1 MIESTGTAL
10 TGGLIAGTGSFL
22 PRISEKN
29 APTSDFSAPPRR
41 PSTESRNEPNSGLR
55 LSNDD
60 GDEAVLS
67 ERAVAAQG
75 RADNVGIGQN
85 ETADTGENGDTRE
98 AVQADNEDNQDPGEL
113 TEEEQDL
120 VTRLQAR
127 DREVRT
133 HEQAHL
139 SAAGDLAIGGPTYD
153 YQRGP
158 DGKRYA
164 VGGEVQIDT
173 SEVPNDPQATL
184 SRAERIKRAALA
196 PAEPSSQDRRVAA
209 KADQIANKARRELAE
224 EALAQDDDG
233 TSGGETAATGAS
245 AASPNQATQNNA
257 ATTANKTPEVGSNP
271 TQSSDQAR
279 GFGLTTT
286 ANTDNASGA
295 LGNNNFVT
303 YSAQGRGLGA
313 RGGLV
318 SVVG

>member
-1 MIESTGTAL
+1 MIEYTGTAIS
-10 TGGLIAGTGSFL
+10 GGLVAGSGSFS

-29 APTSDFSAPPRR
+29 APTRDFSAPPRR
-41 PSTESRNEPNSGLR
+41 PNADSQDEAGGLR

-67 ERAVAAQG
+67 QGAVAARD
-75 RADNVGIGQN
+75 RARAEGAIQ
-85 ETADTGENGDTRE
+85 EEERE
-98 AVQADNEDNQDPGEL
+98 ANENAAADSEENQDPGEL
-113 TEEEQDL
+113 TDEEQDQ

-139 SAAGDLAIGGPTYD
+139 SAAGDLALGGPKYD

-164 VGGEVQIDT
+164 VGGEVEIDT

-184 SRAERIKRAALA
+184 SRAERIKRSALA
-196 PAEPSSQDRRVAA
+196 PAEPSGQDRRVAA
-209 KADQIANKARRELAE
+209 KADQMANKARREIAE
-224 EALAQDDDG
+224 EALTQDAE
-233 TSGGETAATGAS
+233 SG
-245 AASPNQATQNNA
+245 A
-257 ATTANKTPEVGSNP
+257 ATTDAAAATTGPTPAN
-271 TQSSDQAR
+271 TQDGAT
-279 GFGLTTT
+279 TTT
-286 ANTDNASGA
+286 ATERPGGVNAGGRARTVGAYSAGAAFGENRTSGFGA
-295 LGNNNFVT
+295 ANAPRNDAVVT

-318 SVVG
+318 SLVG

>member
-10 TGGLIAGTGSFL
+10 TGNLVAGTGSFL

-29 APTSDFSAPPRR
+29 APTRDFSAPPRR
-41 PSTESRNEPNSGLR
+41 PNADPQNEPNGGLR
-55 LSNDD
+55 LSNED
-60 GDEAVLS
+60 GDEAILS
-67 ERAVAAQG
+67 QSAVAAQDRARAEG
-75 RADNVGIGQN
+75 KDPRGSTATNQTDRADD
-85 ETADTGENGDTRE
+85 ER
-98 AVQADNEDNQDPGEL
+98 QDPGEL

-184 SRAERIKRAALA
+184 TRAERIKRSALA

-209 KADQIANKARRELAE
+209 KADQMANKARREIAD
-224 EALAQDDDG
+224 EALAQDEEEG
-233 TSGGETAATGAS
+233 VGSTTNGANAAAPGQTG
-245 AASPNQATQNNA
+245 QNEA
-257 ATTANKTPEVGSNP
+257 ATTAGKTAEPGPSIAQPGEQ
-271 TQSSDQAR
+271 TR
-279 GFGLTTT
+279 GFGAGGVDV
-286 ANTDNASGA
+286 ANGENRPGA
-295 LGNNNFVT
+295 LGNNALVT

-318 SVVG
+318 SLVG